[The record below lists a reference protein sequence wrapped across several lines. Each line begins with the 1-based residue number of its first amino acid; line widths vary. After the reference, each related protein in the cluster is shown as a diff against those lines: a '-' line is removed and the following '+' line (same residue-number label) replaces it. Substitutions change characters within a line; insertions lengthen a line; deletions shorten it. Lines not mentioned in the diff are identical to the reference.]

1 MFRAAAAY
9 PFSDLALARR
19 LERAEA
25 SRNAAFVETRA
36 ELQPGLQATWTEV
49 AGAYAMFDG
58 VGSPLTQSFGLG
70 LFETISPAQ
79 MQALESF
86 FGDRGAEVFHEVSPI
101 AGPSLLTLL
110 NERGYQPIEFT
121 SVLIRPTAAVIDVVR
136 PRDERIVVR
145 GIEPG
150 EEDLWARVAAE
161 GWGETAELAAF
172 VRGIGAVMARS
183 KGSICFLAE
192 VEGRP
197 IAAAAL
203 GLADGVALLAGASTI
218 PSARNRGAQLA
229 LLQARLRFAAEHG
242 CDLAMMGAQP
252 GSTSQRN
259 SEREG
264 FRIVYTRIKWRLRST
279 NA

>member
-1 MFRAAAAY
+1 VIRAAAAY
-9 PFSDLALARR
+9 PLSDLALARR
-19 LERAEA
+19 LEGAEA

-36 ELQPGLQATWTEV
+36 ELQPGLQATWTRV

-70 LFETISPAQ
+70 LFQTVGPAE
-79 MQALESF
+79 MQALEGF
-86 FGDRGAEVFHEVSPI
+86 FRYHGAEVFHEVSPM
-101 AGPSLLTLL
+101 ADPSLLTLL
-110 NERGYQPIEFT
+110 NERGYRPVELT
-121 SVLIRPTAAVIDVVR
+121 SVLVRPTTVAIDPVR
-136 PRDERIVVR
+136 PRDDRVVVR
-145 GIEPG
+145 GIDSG

-172 VRGIGAVMARS
+172 VREIGEVMARS
-183 KGSICFLAE
+183 KDSFCFLAE
-192 VEGRP
+192 LEGRP

-203 GLADGVALLAGASTI
+203 GLADDVALLAGASTI

-229 LLQARLRFAAEHG
+229 LLQARLRFAADRG

-259 SEREG
+259 AERQG
-264 FRIVYTRIKWRLRST
+264 FRIVYTRIKWQLRPT
-279 NA
+279 GA